1 MPELYTLETLS
12 ERLGG
17 VPLSTL
23 KHRIA
28 QLGIPAAARGSRNKL
43 LFDERAAKMIEASD
57 QLLKQGNGLS
67 STRRLLGLEDAEQ
80 PPEAAMPA
88 TPAVP
93 AAASSVPADSGALER
108 LARGLEH
115 ALEQIA
121 SKDAQI
127 AQLNEEL
134 RRATEAAATFQQ
146 KTFYLQSELQRLQG
160 ELKEAFKLSKERPWE
175 RLFKRGALPRED
187 A

>member
-23 KHRIA
+23 KHRIT

-57 QLLKQGNGLS
+57 QLLKQGNGIS
-67 STRRLLGLEDAEQ
+67 STRRLLGLEEAETARI
-80 PPEAAMPA
+80 EIA
-88 TPAVP
+88 TTEPVPTPTLAP
-93 AAASSVPADSGALER
+93 AADSDALDR
-108 LARGLEH
+108 LAR
-115 ALEQIA
+115 ALEQA
-121 SKDAQI
+121 LAQLESKDAQI

-134 RRATEAAATFQQ
+134 RRATEASATFQQ